1 MEQDAARVDVTV
13 TRAPEPGGV
22 LLLGP
27 MPTPPQLGGIANGI
41 ELLRRT
47 ALARS
52 TGMGFV
58 NTFVPPD
65 PGRSLWRRLRNQADA
80 YRRFLV
86 TLRRTRPGLVHIK
99 TSAGVNFYQNAGYAL
114 LARGCGYPT
123 LMQVH
128 DGTFPE
134 FYSRA
139 GRLGRRCIRFL
150 LCVPNDVLALS
161 EGWAKYFRTTLG
173 LAGVGV
179 VPNGLPTAIFREAQP
194 DRGGLGFP
202 ADRLTVAFVGTAS
215 AELDYKKGFREVVD
229 AVAAVRRTRRD
240 VLLVVAGG
248 ASHTELLTE
257 TLGARGDGW
266 LDLGPVD
273 AAQKPV
279 LFRSVDVFVLPSHA
293 ENMPNTLLEAMAAGC
308 AVIATPVGAVAE
320 MIADEGNGLL
330 VPVGDVAALARS
342 VTRLAGDPALRA
354 RLGARAAEDAAACY
368 DLRNVETALAAAY
381 ESNAPGIT
389 RLC

>member
-1 MEQDAARVDVTV
+1 M
-13 TRAPEPGGV
+13 
-22 LLLGP
+22 LGP
-27 MPTPPQLGGIANGI
+27 MPAPPQLGGIANGI
-41 ELLRRT
+41 ELLRGT

-58 NTFVPPD
+58 NTFVAPD
-65 PGRSLWRRLRNQADA
+65 PTRGLWQRLRNQADA

-114 LARGCGYPT
+114 LARGFRYPT
-123 LMQVH
+123 LLQVH

-134 FYSRA
+134 FYVRA
-139 GRLGRRCIRFL
+139 GLLGQWCIRSL
-150 LCVPNDVLALS
+150 LRVPNVVLALS
-161 EGWAKYFRTTLG
+161 EGWANYFRTTLG
-173 LAGVGV
+173 LAAVGI
-179 VPNGLPTAIFREAQP
+179 VPNGLPTAIFREAKP
-194 DRGGLGFP
+194 DRGGLGIP

-215 AELDYKKGFREVVD
+215 AELDYKKGFRELVD
-229 AVAAVRRTRRD
+229 AVATVRRTHRD
-240 VLLVVAGG
+240 VLLVVVGG
-248 ASHTELLTE
+248 ALHTELLTA

-266 LDLGPVD
+266 LDLGAVG

-293 ENMPNTLLEAMAAGC
+293 ENMPNTLLEGMAAGC

-330 VPVGDVAALARS
+330 VPVGDVDALAGS
-342 VTRLAGDPALRA
+342 LTRLAGDPALRA
-354 RLGARAAEDAAACY
+354 RLGSRAARDAASCY
-368 DLRNVETALAAAY
+368 DLRIVEAALATQY